1 MESSRPFGKEKVA
14 LVTGAGTRVGRA
26 IAVELSRIGYQLA
39 IHYHRNEPGAR
50 EVLGIA
56 EGRGL
61 RAHLFPAALE
71 DRSQCRTLVDRV
83 CSEFGG
89 IDLLVPNA
97 AIFERVAFEA
107 IDDAAWDRVLGLNLS
122 STFAIAKS
130 AAQTLRARRG
140 NIVFLTCSSVESPYR
155 HHLPYVVSKAGVYQT
170 MRAMALELAPHV
182 RVNAVAP
189 GTVLPPQDMQ
199 DSELQRLL
207 QRIPLER
214 FGEPEDV
221 ARAVRFLAESPFITG
236 QQIVVDGGCSL
247 AREPDGS

>member
-1 MESSRPFGKEKVA
+1 MESSRSVEQGKVA

-26 IAVELSRIGYQLA
+26 IAIELSRAGYQLA
-39 IHYHRNEPGAR
+39 IHYHRNEAGAR

-56 EGRGL
+56 EGGGK
-61 RAHLFPAALE
+61 RAHVYSAALE
-71 DRSQCRTLVDRV
+71 DRNQCRVLVDEV

-97 AIFERVAFEA
+97 AIFERIAFEA

-122 STFAIAKS
+122 STFALAKS
-130 AAQTLRARRG
+130 AAAALRVRRG
-140 NIVFLTCSSVESPYR
+140 NIVFLTCSSVESPYC
-155 HHLPYVVSKAGVYQT
+155 HHLPYVISKAGVYQT

-189 GTVLPPQDMQ
+189 GTVLPPQDM
-199 DSELQRLL
+199 DAGELQRLL
-207 QRIPLER
+207 QGIPLGH
-214 FGEPEDV
+214 FGEPADV

-236 QQIVVDGGCSL
+236 QQIVVDGGRSL
-247 AREPDGS
+247 ARVPDGS